1 MKENFEGI
9 DDTQVKSSLQVESEK
24 PDVVVQTDKSF
35 LVREIEHSNK
45 EQIRPIDLSK
55 LEAFNE

>member
-1 MKENFEGI
+1 MKEDFEGI
-9 DDTQVKSSLQVESEK
+9 DYTQVKTSAQVESEK
-24 PDVVVQTDKSF
+24 PDVVVQTDKTCV
-35 LVREIEHSNK
+35 VREIEHSNK